1 LDLTPGFRNGSD
13 ALDAL
18 FARCEGAYADRT
30 LRSYR
35 ADLDL
40 FVAWCEGRAAGW
52 LPAEPADVATFLD
65 GEAAR
70 HRFSTVRRRLS
81 AIGFAHRLADLPDP
95 SRHSEVRL
103 ALRRAMRRKARRTA
117 QMVGLTHGLR
127 DRILAAC
134 PDDLAGRR
142 DAALIAVG
150 YDTLCRSWELASMQ
164 VGHLEV
170 DGDGVVSVLIPR
182 SKADIAGDG
191 RLAYLSEPTAALV
204 DRWRFDAG
212 IDDGPLFRGLPG
224 GHLRGGALD
233 TRSIRRLIK
242 RAARRAGLDAATV
255 AGLSGHSMRI
265 GAAQDMLTAG
275 FDLLAIMQAGG
286 WKTPEIVARYVEHAH
301 TRAMHERRWRALG
314 STAPTLPI

>member
-1 LDLTPGFRNGSD
+1 MHSSSRERGIADPVHLDT
-13 ALDAL
+13 L

-40 FVAWCEGRAAGW
+40 FVAWCEHRAAGW

-70 HRFSTVRRRLS
+70 YRFSTLRRRLS

-117 QMVGLTHGLR
+117 QMVGLTHALR
-127 DRILAAC
+127 DRLLAAC

-150 YDTLCRSWELASMQ
+150 YDTLCRSWELASMC
-164 VGHLEV
+164 VAHLEV
-170 DGDGVVSVLIPR
+170 DGDGVTCVLIPR

-191 RLAYLSEPTAALV
+191 RLAYLSASTVALV

-212 IDDGPLFRGLPG
+212 RIDHGPLFRGLPG
-224 GHLRGGALD
+224 GRLLGDALD

-301 TRAMHERRWRALG
+301 TRAMHERRWRALRERA
-314 STAPTLPI
+314 AP